1 MNDNKTARKKLEQM
15 EKARKMEEERR
26 ERIKAQRNRGVD
38 TSERKSPNCDIK
50 FHFFSNNIFCNG
62 SIRNIIANR
71 RRQEHHG

>member
-38 TSERKSPNCDIK
+38 TSDREFRMQIW
-50 FHFFSNNIFCNG
+50 IQL
-62 SIRNIIANR
+62 IY
-71 RRQEHHG
+71 